1 MELDRKSR
9 TIPSYML
16 NFWFTK
22 GYLKLVEERNLL
34 RNIKI
39 TFIHIEKEKK
49 EIQSFNQKI
58 RRFQTDK
65 LLNVKTETT
74 QVITQKHEF
83 L

>member
-1 MELDRKSR
+1 
-9 TIPSYML
+9 ML